1 MPPVNKFKPHL
12 FIVPE
17 DDADRQIAV
26 GFQMHL
32 EANGRMQI
40 VDVAGG
46 WLKVVNVIKD
56 EYVPLL
62 NNNPNTH
69 VLGIIDCD
77 KDADR
82 IAEQLKTFPAGIR
95 NRIFLLGV
103 NENPQEFK
111 RSTKMHFAQIGEKLA
126 DECYKDELDL
136 WNHEMLSYSS
146 IEALRA
152 KNALRELVFGIS
164 PPT

>member
-1 MPPVNKFKPHL
+1 MNKFKPHL
-12 FIVPE
+12 FIAPE

-32 EANGRMQI
+32 EAKGEMQI
-40 VDVAGG
+40 VDVARG
-46 WLKVVNVIKD
+46 WLKVVGVIKD

-62 NNNPNTH
+62 KNNLNSH

-82 IAEQLKTFPAGIR
+82 IAEQLENFPEDIR

-111 RSTKMHFAQIGEKLA
+111 RSAKMHFAKIGEKLA

-146 IEALRA
+146 SEALRA
-152 KNALRELVFGIS
+152 KDALRELVFGLS
-164 PPT
+164 PPS

>member
-1 MPPVNKFKPHL
+1 VDKFKPHL

-32 EANGRMQI
+32 EAKGEMQI
-40 VDVAGG
+40 VDVARG
-46 WLKVVNVIKD
+46 WLKVVGVIKD

-62 NNNPNTH
+62 KNNLNSH

-82 IAEQLKTFPAGIR
+82 IAEQLENFPEDIR

-103 NENPQEFK
+103 
-111 RSTKMHFAQIGEKLA
+111 RSAKMHFAEIGEKLA

-146 IEALRA
+146 SEALRA
-152 KNALRELVFGIS
+152 KDVLRELVFGLS
-164 PPT
+164 PPS

>member
-1 MPPVNKFKPHL
+1 MNKFKPHL

-32 EANGRMQI
+32 EAKGEMQI
-40 VDVAGG
+40 VDVARG
-46 WLKVVNVIKD
+46 WLKVVGVIKD

-62 NNNPNTH
+62 KNNLNSH

-77 KDADR
+77 KDVDR
-82 IAEQLKTFPAGIR
+82 IAEQLENFPEDIR

-111 RSTKMHFAQIGEKLA
+111 RSAKMHFAEIGEKLA

-146 IEALRA
+146 SEALRA
-152 KNALRELVFGIS
+152 KDVLRELVFGLS
-164 PPT
+164 PPS

>member
-1 MPPVNKFKPHL
+1 MNKFKPHL

-32 EANGRMQI
+32 EAKGEMQI
-40 VDVAGG
+40 VDVARG
-46 WLKVVNVIKD
+46 WLKVVGVIKD

-62 NNNPNTH
+62 KNNLNSH

-82 IAEQLKTFPAGIR
+82 IAGQLENFPEDIR

-111 RSTKMHFAQIGEKLA
+111 RSAKMHFAEIGEKLA

-146 IEALRA
+146 SEALRA
-152 KNALRELVFGIS
+152 KDVLRELVFGLS
-164 PPT
+164 PPS